1 MDRSHP
7 KSFSGMT
14 SCVILLFGLFASPPA
29 RARQSASVDSSR
41 TQTAKT
47 ISTIPPG
54 TILPVELRT
63 TISAN
68 RAETGQT
75 VRGQIAQD
83 VPLPGGSKIRKGS
96 RIEGKVVDVTAA
108 ANGDGHRVS
117 IRFDKLHSNGAV
129 IPVTTALRAIAGF
142 MEVLAAETPM
152 QSVGESDVFNWMTTI
167 QIGGDAVYG
176 RGGVVTSGQSGQVVG
191 SSLQSGGVLVQVTAN
206 SSGSCRGAINDNH
219 TPQALWVFSSDACGT
234 YGLSNVHIL
243 HAGRTTP
250 VGTFTLQVDGQKAKI
265 HNGDGWLLR
274 VIDGIGVSEE

>member
-1 MDRSHP
+1 M
-7 KSFSGMT
+7 
-14 SCVILLFGLFASPPA
+14 
-29 RARQSASVDSSR
+29 
-41 TQTAKT
+41 
-47 ISTIPPG
+47 
-54 TILPVELRT
+54 ELRT
-63 TISAN
+63 TISAR
-68 RAETGQT
+68 RAKAGQT
-75 VRGQIAQD
+75 VRGCIAQE
-83 VPLPGGSKIRKGS
+83 VPLPGGSTIRKGS
-96 RIEGKVVDVTAA
+96 RIEGEIVEVTTDST
-108 ANGDGHRVS
+108 GSVEKIS
-117 IRFDKLHSNGAV
+117 IRFNKVYMSGQA
-129 IPVTTALRAIAGF
+129 IPITTSLRAMAGF
-142 MEVLAAETPM
+142 MEVLAAGTPT
-152 QSVGESDVFNWMTTI
+152 QSVGESDVFTWMTTR